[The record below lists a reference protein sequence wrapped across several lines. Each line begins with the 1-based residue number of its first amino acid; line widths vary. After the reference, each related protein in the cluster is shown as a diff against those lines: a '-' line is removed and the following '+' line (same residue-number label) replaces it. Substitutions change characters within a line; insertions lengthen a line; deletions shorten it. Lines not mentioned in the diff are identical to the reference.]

1 MSSTV
6 SSLSCVELKDS
17 DLDAAD
23 TIGDGA
29 KAGGGVV
36 TGTGGGVK
44 TVMGGGALLGGEPE
58 DWGFVTKKNS
68 SAEPPLFWKRHTT

>member
-29 KAGGGVV
+29 KAGGGVA
-36 TGTGGGVK
+36 TGTGGVK

-58 DWGFVTKKNS
+58 D
-68 SAEPPLFWKRHTT
+68 